1 MSTEVVPPSRIE
13 EWRES
18 LGSADSRTASPDRA
32 VMRYFATALRPSL
45 SRRGAWNARQSG
57 HFAFTQCL
65 LRSPGR

>member
-1 MSTEVVPPSRIE
+1 MAADTAALIDNAGIGSCHVVGY
-13 EWRES
+13 S
-18 LGSADSRTASPDRA
+18 LGGFIAEE
-32 VMRYFATALRPSL
+32 LSL